1 MIKML
6 KPALLGALII
16 VSFATLTHAKK
27 GLFGSSTKQ
36 HEAVKESKDQN
47 APTSVND
54 PANNQL
60 PEDIIFGSPDA
71 PLDVIVY
78 GAFTCSHCAQFH
90 LDIIPILQKEY
101 VHSGKIRLITRDF
114 PMDKA
119 SLAATVIARSGNRE
133 TYLRLAHTFFEK
145 HESIIDHK
153 NPLDYIK
160 QIAVD
165 AGMSRA
171 QVDRAL
177 ANKALEDKVLN
188 GVVYALNHYKIEATP
203 TVIVGKTTINYAPE
217 LDELKETIEN
227 EIKNIHKS
235 PISR

>member
-1 MIKML
+1 MIKIL

-16 VSFATLTHAKK
+16 VFFSTLTQAKK
-27 GLFGSSTKQ
+27 GLLGSSTKQ
-36 HEAVKESKDQN
+36 HEAVKEPKDQN
-47 APTSVND
+47 SSTSLND
-54 PANNQL
+54 PAANEL
-60 PEDIIFGSPDA
+60 PEDIIFGSLDA

-90 LDIIPILQKEY
+90 LDIIPLLKKDY
-101 VHSGKIRLITRDF
+101 VHTGKIRLITRDF

-133 TYLRLAHTFFEK
+133 TYLRLAHIFFQK

-153 NPLDYIK
+153 SPLDYIK

-165 AGMSRA
+165 AGMSRE

-177 ANKALEDKVLN
+177 ADKALEDKVLN
-188 GVVYALNHYKIEATP
+188 GVVYALNNYKIEATP
-203 TVIVGKTTINYAPE
+203 TVIVGKTVINYAPE
-217 LDELKETIEN
+217 YDELQETIGK

-235 PISR
+235 NASR